1 MAPAPLGQ
9 APQHPPVL
17 GSPAFDKAHANGAH
31 AGQLVHGL
39 EALVDRLSQE
49 GGKLLVVED
58 LQVASC
64 QQDRRRAHGDE
75 DCTWPEHPS
84 WLKPPP
90 RSPPRPAFPH

>member
-58 LQVASC
+58 LQITAWWSFTHCCRVPAVS
-64 QQDRRRAHGDE
+64 DY
-75 DCTWPEHPS
+75 S
-84 WLKPPP
+84 WGSAQRL
-90 RSPPRPAFPH
+90 RYYLGT